1 MFIYSVAKT
10 QLRNAPFGT
19 SPRLAA
25 RSLSRTGRF
34 FASASR
40 PRCWVVMQG
49 YEVRTCSAAPRFKTV
64 TASLGHSFVL
74 PTWKLIHRVHMTRKT
89 SFCPLGQKLV
99 FSSEACLRHGK
110 QRCAPGRCFAGKYLR
125 KCVARFPS
133 HRAKHDP
140 SRQLRCPFPSRL
152 RDPSLCA
159 LRKPS

>member
-49 YEVRTCSAAPRFKTV
+49 DEVRTCSAAPRFKTV
-64 TASLGHSFVL
+64 TASLGHSFVP
-74 PTWKLIHRVHMTRKT
+74 PTWKLIRSVHMIHEKRAFVLRDKS
-89 SFCPLGQKLV
+89 SFL
-99 FSSEACLRHGK
+99 SEACLRHGK
-110 QRCAPGRCFAGKYLR
+110 RRCAPGRCFAEKYLR

-140 SRQLRCPFPSRL
+140 SRQLRCPFTSRL

>member
-64 TASLGHSFVL
+64 TASLGHGFVP
-74 PTWKLIHRVHMTRKT
+74 PTWKLIRSVHMIHEKRAFVLRDKS
-89 SFCPLGQKLV
+89 SFLG
-99 FSSEACLRHGK
+99 EACLTAREAALRAGK
-110 QRCAPGRCFAGKYLR
+110 VLAEKYLR

-140 SRQLRCPFPSRL
+140 S
-152 RDPSLCA
+152 LCA